1 VTVAYVPIQATS
13 GIYRLLIQNP
23 FPRRVELKSSALKRL
38 CGESHLKISQ
48 ICASRMRFLVHTVK
62 PMRFTAKQSTTRT
75 ALQLEG
81 ATSPVVPDCNV
92 IIIHTTR
99 PSQSITMSSHH
110 SRNHDAQNSG
120 LDKSDP
126 FMNIKKNMDEHIH
139 ETTRKIG
146 GRGATPAMVA
156 PSMGALPF
164 NDADIKAKCSAS
176 MSASMM
182 KTKLTPV
189 SSQTKF
195 VWNVRKAPELPEFH
209 SLERTT
215 VFVPDSTS
223 TMISSRISDLLRERS
238 IQATYDSEKAKVRC
252 MTTDGVDFRIRL
264 YQGRSQYG
272 HGIIVEV
279 QRRFGTSIHF
289 HSDAQAIL
297 DAVQGKKPAP
307 SPPRRT
313 VLPEVSDD
321 EFEQDDAPQPTGSSS
336 LVMVE
341 KMLGLPGFD
350 AQFLGL
356 QTLSALVDPDR
367 MSTQTARRT
376 AMALLKLESA
386 VGEKIFGYI
395 TNRKTS
401 DESYTLLRV
410 MALGILANAMR
421 ACSVVP
427 DFLRGA
433 LRPVLLEDLLQ
444 AQDNTNSALL
454 AAKCMEYFIRGD
466 YDTMELHDGFEAAR
480 KVGEARHVALMEQAE
495 RCISSIR

>member
-1 VTVAYVPIQATS
+1 
-13 GIYRLLIQNP
+13 
-23 FPRRVELKSSALKRL
+23 
-38 CGESHLKISQ
+38 
-48 ICASRMRFLVHTVK
+48 
-62 PMRFTAKQSTTRT
+62 
-75 ALQLEG
+75 
-81 ATSPVVPDCNV
+81 
-92 IIIHTTR
+92 
-99 PSQSITMSSHH
+99 MSNHH
-110 SRNHDAQNSG
+110 SNSSDARNSG
-120 LDKSDP
+120 LDQSDP
-126 FMNIKKNMDEHIH
+126 FMNIKKNMDDHIH
-139 ETTRKIG
+139 ETTRRIG
-146 GRGATPAMVA
+146 GRGTT
-156 PSMGALPF
+156 PSMVTPSLGAMPLS
-164 NDADIKAKCSAS
+164 DADIKAKCSAS
-176 MSASMM
+176 MSSSMI
-182 KTKLTPV
+182 KTKVTPAF
-189 SSQTKF
+189 SQTKF

-223 TMISSRISDLLRERS
+223 TMVSSRISDLLRDRS
-238 IQATYDSEKAKVRC
+238 IQATYDSESAKVRC
-252 MTTDGVDFRIRL
+252 MTMDGVDFRIRL

-279 QRRFGTSIHF
+279 QRRFGSSMHF

-307 SPPRRT
+307 SPSRRT

-321 EFEQDDAPQPTGSSS
+321 EVDQDHSPNPSGASS

-341 KMLGLPGFD
+341 KMLSLPGFD
-350 AQFLGL
+350 AQYLGL

-376 AMALLKLESA
+376 AMALLKLESP

-401 DESYTLLRV
+401 DESYTQLRV

-427 DFLRGA
+427 DFLRCA
-433 LRPVLLEDLLQ
+433 LRPVLLQDLLN
-444 AQDNTNSALL
+444 AQDSTNTALL

-466 YDTMELHDGFEAAR
+466 NDTMELHDGFEAAR
-480 KVGEARHVALMEQAE
+480 KVGEARHVALMEQAQ